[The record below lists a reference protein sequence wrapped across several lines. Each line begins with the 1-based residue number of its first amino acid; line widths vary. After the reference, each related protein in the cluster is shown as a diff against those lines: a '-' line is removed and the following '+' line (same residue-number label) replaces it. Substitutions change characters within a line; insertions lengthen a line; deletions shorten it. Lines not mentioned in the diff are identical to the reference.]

1 MKTMHLFAALRP
13 EPGFPN
19 PTADIKIGNVR
30 YDLVLPE
37 EISNLLLLQFIDNTA
52 SYHCAERYCN
62 QYGFEQIHKQPALLN
77 AELQGRPA
85 YAITLEAAEDVPEED
100 DLIGAFSMRLAVGPL
115 AARRLFERAL
125 ARESIDLEL
134 ADYVTKREAFFN
146 HCDGFELLRLRC
158 YFDAEER
165 NSVMQ
170 DVENEEPP
178 SSVLKELGAGKI
190 NFKTF
195 YENQIKLNQ
204 EK

>member
-19 PTADIKIGNVR
+19 LTADIKVGNIR
-30 YDLVLPE
+30 YDLILPE

-62 QYGFEQIHKQPALLN
+62 QYGFEKIHKQPALLN
-77 AELQGRPA
+77 AELYDKPA
-85 YAITLEAAEDVPEED
+85 YAVTLEAAEDVPEED

-146 HCDGFELLRLRC
+146 HCYGFELLRLRC

-165 NSVMQ
+165 DSVMQ
-170 DVENEEPP
+170 DVDNEEPP
-178 SSVLKELGAGKI
+178 SAVLKESKQSRI
-190 NFKTF
+190 TFKYF
-195 YENQIKLNQ
+195 FSKNV
-204 EK
+204 